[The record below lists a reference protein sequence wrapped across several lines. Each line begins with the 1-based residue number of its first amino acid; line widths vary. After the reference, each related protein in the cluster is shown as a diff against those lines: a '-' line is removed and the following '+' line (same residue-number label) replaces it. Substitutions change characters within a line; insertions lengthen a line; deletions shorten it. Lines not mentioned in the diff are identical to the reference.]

1 MTHDNT
7 TNNPPDPIDEAL
19 APYADAIA
27 EAETWLDGV
36 EVTTEAQMNAV
47 DALLKDIRT
56 AGVELGKAQ
65 KDATAPLH
73 DIWKAEIARW
83 KPTADDIERIKK
95 GLGAITQ
102 TFKQKLLAEKEAAK
116 QKAYAAAREAE
127 RAAEAAAKE
136 AAAGDI
142 EAQREADALA
152 YAAMAAKKQAS
163 EANRDKVT
171 GLKTVKRQSVEDYSK
186 AIRWMIANDAEPLKA
201 FIDDYARQH
210 AHSVVI
216 DGVKTWTEKVSR

>member
-27 EAETWLDGV
+27 EAETWLDGE
-36 EVTTEAQMNAV
+36 EVTTEAQMKAV
-47 DALLKDIRT
+47 DVLLKDIRS

-83 KPTADDIERIKK
+83 KPTADDIDRIKK

-102 TFKQKLLAEKEAAK
+102 TFKQKLLAEKEEAK
-116 QKAYAAAREAE
+116 RKAYAEAREAE
-127 RAAEAAAKE
+127 RAAEKAAQE

-142 EAQREADALA
+142 DAQRAADALA
-152 YAAMAAKKQAS
+152 QASIDAKKQAS
-163 EANRDKVT
+163 EVNRDRVT
-171 GLKTVKRQSVEDYSK
+171 GLKTVKMQEVVDYK
-186 AIRWMIANDAEPLKA
+186 AALTWIATNDAAHLRSFVDE
-201 FIDDYARQH
+201 YARQH